1 MSPKGGK
8 AGQLTKHVLES
19 VLPSRGKYSSLE
31 GDNDNCGFNSK
42 NLMDNALDS
51 YSSLSE
57 YIGKIAKAQCCAAA
71 LGGNSSSE
79 NEYCDYLYFFTGDLV
94 LTGLDDTKF
103 KKAMEDIYQKMETHL
118 DKFKCTNKYPTITIQ
133 NDELFQKM
141 KKVHDYYRDYE
152 RIEYYIKKHNYM
164 CDDTVSSYL
173 EEIKKAYD
181 AISGKCPNHDGS
193 SDEPY
198 CNDFNNWFRDTK
210 YGTLLQKK
218 CLKDEEAALQEQ
230 AVRGH
235 SSTHSGQGSEILG
248 GRVSGG
254 EGKGGSDGGG
264 SHRGDDDQ
272 DVVLIGD
279 AVDTGASGVTP
290 GAVAGGTIA
299 TIGLP
304 AIGFFLYKVSTTHMC
319 IYIYIYTQMY
329 IYIHIYTYTYT
340 HTYVLSFF
348 FFFFQYTNLF
358 DGIKNS
364 LFGGSNNS
372 NNRRGRRSI
381 GRRQHIDDTFT
392 ENDSSTLGDDGS
404 TTLGGGG
411 SSTDVSTIYNEP
423 PRRSIGRRERAG
435 TNNRRPGNIR
445 YYAT

>member
-304 AIGFFLYKVSTTHMC
+304 AIGFFLYK
-319 IYIYIYTQMY
+319 
-329 IYIHIYTYTYT
+329 
-340 HTYVLSFF
+340 
-348 FFFFQYTNLF
+348 YTNLF